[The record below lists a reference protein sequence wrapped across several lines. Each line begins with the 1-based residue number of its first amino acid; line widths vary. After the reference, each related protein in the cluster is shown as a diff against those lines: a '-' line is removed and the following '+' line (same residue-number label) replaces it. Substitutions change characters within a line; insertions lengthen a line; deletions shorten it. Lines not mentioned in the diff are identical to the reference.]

1 MRNSAQQRSWTFNL
15 SSRPTKA
22 ALAMAILFG
31 LTAVATQSAHTQ
43 TFTVLHSFT
52 GGADGSNPVSPLT
65 FDHSGRVYGTAYTGG
80 AAGAGTVFRLTP
92 KGSDWTFTTLYTFQ
106 GGHDGADPVAGVVI
120 GGDGLLYGTTPAG
133 GIAGCQHGF
142 PFNNCGVIY
151 SLRPP
156 ATSCKTALCPWTE
169 TVLYSFTGN
178 LDGDAPSYGT
188 LAFDSQGNLYGA
200 TIWGGTDDEGLI
212 YQLTPS
218 NGGWIK
224 TVLHSLVWADGV
236 LPVPGVLFDAA
247 GNLDG
252 AGEEGGGIYGCGT
265 VFQLTSGQY
274 GWTANTLFS
283 FPCSPDWQIPS
294 GGIGL
299 DQAGNI
305 YGKFEGNLYDVG
317 GVYQL
322 VPSGYG
328 WTMNIIHSFTTQ
340 DPDGGWWQGGGPVF
354 DQDGNLYATTYSE
367 GAYGMGTVFKL
378 TPGSGGWTYTS
389 LHDFTG
395 GSDGAYPQAGLS
407 IDSHGNL
414 YGTARHGGT
423 GNNGVVWEITP

>member
-1 MRNSAQQRSWTFNL
+1 MKNSEQHRSSISKLIFQ
-15 SSRPTKA
+15 SARP
-22 ALAMAILFG
+22 ALAIAILF
-31 LTAVATQSAHTQ
+31 AFATMVSQPTQAQ

-52 GGADGSNPVSPLT
+52 GGADGSNPLSPLT
-65 FDHSGRVYGTAYTGG
+65 LDRAGHIYGTAYRGG
-80 AAGAGTVFRLTP
+80 TAGAGTVFKLTP
-92 KGSDWTFTTLYTFQ
+92 KGSDWIFTTLYIFQ

-120 GGDGLLYGTTPAG
+120 GDDGLLYGTTPAG
-133 GIAGCQHGF
+133 GIAGCQHSF
-142 PFNNCGVIY
+142 PFDNCGVVY

-188 LAFDSQGNLYGA
+188 LVFDSQGNLYGA
-200 TIWGGTDDEGLI
+200 TIWGGTENEGLV
-212 YQLTPS
+212 YKLTPS
-218 NGGWIK
+218 NGSWTK
-224 TVLHSLVWADGV
+224 TVLHSLIWADGV
-236 LPVPGVLFDAA
+236 LPVPGLIFDAA

-265 VFQLTSGQY
+265 VFQLTPGQY

-283 FPCSPDWQIPS
+283 FTCSPWQIPS

-299 DQAGNI
+299 DQSGNI
-305 YGKFEGNLYDVG
+305 YGKFEGNLRDVG

-328 WTMNIIHSFTTQ
+328 WTMNIIHSFDTSS
-340 DPDGGWWQGGGPVF
+340 PDGGWWQGGGPVF
-354 DQDGNLYATTYSE
+354 DKNGNLYATTYDE

-378 TPGSGGWTYTS
+378 TAGSGGWTYTS
-389 LHDFTG
+389 LHDFTS

-414 YGTARHGGT
+414 YGTARHGGN